1 MTDVTVVVRKRRSLE
16 VLGDD
21 LELLL
26 DDPVHDAVG
35 GARGDR
41 RTPTAPSRRGCPW

>member
-1 MTDVTVVVRKRRSLE
+1 MRKRLSLE

-26 DDPVHDAVG
+26 YDPVHDAVDGVG
-35 GARGDR
+35 GCRVL
-41 RTPTAPSRRGCPW
+41 TAEVSRVLLGLLQVSQR